1 MADARPI
8 LIAGAGLGGLTA
20 ALALGRK
27 GHAVR
32 VLEQAKQFAP
42 VGYGIQLGP
51 NVFPMFEKIG
61 VTAAVMRE
69 ATIPNNILMLDALSG
84 EEVTHIPTGA
94 NFRARFTHPY
104 IIIHR
109 EDIHRVLIEACAATP
124 SVTMEGGAGV
134 AGFEESGA
142 GVRVALEDGR
152 TVEGAALIGADG
164 LRSAVRAGIV
174 TEGEPKPIGYVAH
187 RTIVLMD
194 ELPAHIPYREEVVLW
209 GGPGYHIVHYPLRH
223 GTLFNVVAVFRTQ
236 TFSER
241 LDPAAYVAEVRKTYA
256 DAHPVMKALTD
267 MMDLGRR
274 WIIADRDPIRHWG
287 RGRVTLVG
295 DAAHPVL
302 QSFAQGACMAIEDGV
317 VLAELVEV
325 SGGDLAAAFARYQ
338 QMRLLRTARLALESR
353 AIWSFYHAEG
363 IARDVRNDTT
373 AQWKDDDLFRC
384 LAWLYDGIELP
395 AR

>member
-1 MADARPI
+1 MAQTRPI
-8 LIAGAGLGGLTA
+8 LIAGGGLGGLTA

-27 GHAVR
+27 GHTVR
-32 VLEQAKQFAP
+32 VLEQAKKFEP
-42 VGYGIQLGP
+42 IGYGIQLGP
-51 NVFPMFEKIG
+51 NVFPMFDQIG

-69 ATIPNNILMLDALSG
+69 ATIPKNILMLDALSG
-84 EEVTHIPTGA
+84 DEVTHIPTGA

-124 SVTMEGGAGV
+124 NVTMEGGAGV
-134 AGFEESGA
+134 AGFAEGA
-142 GVRVALEDGR
+142 DGVRVTLEDGR
-152 TVEGAALIGADG
+152 VVDGAALIGADG
-164 LRSAVRAGIV
+164 LRSAVRAGLV

-187 RTIVLMD
+187 RTIVPMN
-194 ELPAHIPYREEVVLW
+194 ELPAHIPFRDEVVLW

-223 GTLFNVVAVFRTQ
+223 GTLFNIVAVFRTA
-236 TFSER
+236 TFAER
-241 LDPAAYVAEVRKTYA
+241 LAPDAYVAEVRKAYA
-256 DAHPVMKALTD
+256 DAHPVMTALTD

-274 WIIADRDPIRHWG
+274 WIIADRDPIRRWG
-287 RGRVTLVG
+287 RGPVTLVG

-317 VLAELVEV
+317 VLAELVERAGRDV
-325 SGGDLAAAFARYQ
+325 AAAFRRYET
-338 QMRLLRTARLALESR
+338 MRLLRTARLALESR

-373 AQWKDDDLFRC
+373 ARWKDDDLFRC

-395 AR
+395 R